1 MKHLDDTLSMLKE
14 LTDVNGI
21 AGNEGE
27 PRKVMRKLIEPY
39 ADSLSF
45 DGIGSL
51 IAEKTGKENGP
62 RIMIAG
68 HLDEVGFMVTRIDD
82 KGFLFFQTIGGWW
95 SQVMLSQRVT
105 VTTSGGEQITGLI
118 GSSPPHILT
127 PEARKK
133 PADVKN
139 MFIDIGATSRDEV
152 LEWGIRPGD
161 MVTPYSE
168 FTVLKNEKM
177 LMAKAWDNRIGCAV
191 AIEVLKRL
199 EDENHPNTV
208 FGVGTVQE
216 EVGLRGAKTAAN
228 YVQPDIAIA
237 VDVGVAADTPGL
249 SEKDGLTKAGD
260 GPGLVLYDASLVTH
274 KGLRDF
280 IVSVAEEMNIPYQ
293 FDHIPG
299 GGTDAGSFHVSGTG
313 VPSIAITIPTRY
325 IHSNAG
331 ILNRDDYENT
341 VNLIVELVKRLNR
354 ETVDKITFD

>member
-1 MKHLDDTLSMLKE
+1 MKHHDETLSMLKD
-14 LTDVNGI
+14 LTDANGI

-27 PRKVMRKLIEPY
+27 PRKVMQKLIEPY
-39 ADSLSF
+39 ADRISY

-51 IAEKTGKENGP
+51 IAEKKGGTDGP

-82 KGFLFFQTIGGWW
+82 KGFLFFQTVGGWW

-105 VTTSGGEQITGLI
+105 VTTSKGERMTGII
-118 GSSPPHILT
+118 GSTPPHILS

-133 PADVKN
+133 PAEIGS
-139 MFIDIGATSRDEV
+139 MFIDIGATSREEV

-161 MVTPYSE
+161 MVTPYFE
-168 FTVLKNEKM
+168 FTTLKNEKM
-177 LMAKAWDNRIGCAV
+177 LMAKAWDNRIGCAI

-199 EDENHPNTV
+199 KDENHPNIV

-237 VDVGVAADTPGL
+237 VDVGVAIDTPGL

-274 KGLRDF
+274 KGLREF
-280 IVSVAEEMNIPYQ
+280 IVNVAEEMNIPYQ

-341 VNLIVELVKRLNR
+341 VSLIVELIKRLNR
-354 ETVDKITFD
+354 ENVDKITFD

>member
-1 MKHLDDTLSMLKE
+1 MKQQDETLSMLKE

-27 PRKVMRKLIEPY
+27 PRKVMKKLIEPY
-39 ADSLSF
+39 ADQITY

-51 IAEKTGKENGP
+51 IAEKTGEPNGP

-105 VTTSGGEQITGLI
+105 VTTSKGEQITGLI

-133 PADVKN
+133 PADIKH
-139 MFIDIGATSRDEV
+139 MFIDIGATSREEV

-161 MVTPYSE
+161 MVTPYFE

-199 EDENHPNTV
+199 KGETHPNTV

-237 VDVGVAADTPGL
+237 VDVGVAIDTPGL
-249 SEKDGLTKAGD
+249 SEKDGLTKVGN

-280 IVSVAEEMNIPYQ
+280 IINVAEEMNIPYQ

-313 VPSIAITIPTRY
+313 IPSIAITIPTRY

-331 ILNRDDYENT
+331 VLNRDDYENT
-341 VNLIVELVKRLNR
+341 VNLIVELVKRLNK
-354 ETVDKITFD
+354 EMVEKITFN

>member
-1 MKHLDDTLSMLKE
+1 MKHLDDTLTMLKE
-14 LTDVNGI
+14 LTDANGI
-21 AGNEGE
+21 AGNEEE
-27 PRKVMRKLIEPY
+27 PRKVMKRLIEPY
-39 ADSLSF
+39 ADKITY

-51 IAEKTGKENGP
+51 VAEKTGESNGP

-82 KGFLFFQTIGGWW
+82 KGFIFFQTIGGWW

-105 VTTSGGEQITGLI
+105 ITTSKGEQITGLI
-118 GSSPPHILT
+118 GSEPPHILT

-133 PADVKN
+133 PADIKH
-139 MFIDIGATSRDEV
+139 MFIDIGAASRDEV

-161 MVTPYSE
+161 MVTPYCE
-168 FTVLKNEKM
+168 FTVMRNEKM

-191 AIEVLKRL
+191 AIEALKRL
-199 EDENHPNTV
+199 KGETHSNTV

-237 VDVGVAADTPGL
+237 VDVGVAIDTPGL

-274 KGLRDF
+274 KGLREF
-280 IVSVAEEMNIPYQ
+280 IVRVAEEMNIPYQ

-313 VPSIAITIPTRY
+313 IPSIAITIPTRY

-331 ILNRDDYENT
+331 VLNRDDYENT
-341 VNLIVELVKRLNR
+341 VTLIVELIKRLNQ
-354 ETVDKITFD
+354 EMVNKIVFD